1 MKNHLV
7 PVLAVIFLAM
17 SIPGIGLA
25 QDPPTPNTLGL
36 YEFSDGTGATGT
48 ADIGSP
54 VTAYLVLKNP
64 ADVQNGDEPYPSI
77 NAFECQ
83 LNFNPPGSLFK
94 LAEIIPCDGCCMN
107 VGDSSD
113 INQGFLEY
121 IIGFNVD
128 YFVTDESIVLIEF
141 VFMHTAP
148 GNIEVTL
155 GPTSKPSIPGE
166 MVFQSVAGEGR
177 VMHPASGSHGGPV
190 YLFSD
195 GPDPVV
201 GATFGSVKVL
211 YR

>member
-1 MKNHLV
+1 MKKFFV
-7 PVLAVIFLAM
+7 ASLAAIFLALL
-17 SIPGIGLA
+17 IPGLGLA
-25 QDPPTPNTLGL
+25 QDPPTTNTLGL

-48 ADIGSP
+48 SDIGSP
-54 VTAYLVLKNP
+54 VTVYLVLKNP
-64 ADVQNGDEPYPSI
+64 VDEQNGDAPYPSS
-77 NAFECQ
+77 NSFECQ
-83 LNFNPPGSLFK
+83 LNFNPPGNLFK
-94 LAEIIPCDGCCMN
+94 LAEIIQNDGGMN

-121 IIGFNVD
+121 IIGFSRD
-128 YFVTDESIVLIEF
+128 DFVTDESIVLIEF
-141 VFMHTAP
+141 VFMHTAA

-166 MVFQSVAGEGR
+166 MVFQSVFGELR
-177 VMHPASGSHGGPV
+177 VMHSASGPHGGPV

-201 GATFGSVKVL
+201 SSTFGSVKAL

>member
-1 MKNHLV
+1 MKKLFV
-7 PVLAVIFLAM
+7 SGLATIIL
-17 SIPGIGLA
+17 SLLIHGIGLA
-25 QDPPTPNTLGL
+25 QDPPTPNILGL

-54 VTAYLVLKNP
+54 VTAFLVMKNP
-64 ADVQNGDEPYPSI
+64 ADEQNGDAPYPSI
-77 NAFECQ
+77 NAFECM
-83 LNFNPPGSLFK
+83 LTFNPPGNLFK

-121 IIGFNVD
+121 IIGFSSDN
-128 YFVTDESIVLIEF
+128 FATDESIVLVEF
-141 VFMHTAP
+141 VFMHTSP

-166 MVFQSVAGEGR
+166 MVFQSVVGELR
-177 VMHPASGSHGGPV
+177 VMHSASGSHDTPV
-190 YLFSD
+190 YYFGH

-201 GATFGSVKVL
+201 SSTFGTVKAL

>member
-1 MKNHLV
+1 MKKFFV
-7 PVLAVIFLAM
+7 ASLAAIFLALL
-17 SIPGIGLA
+17 IPGLGMT
-25 QDPPTPNTLGL
+25 QDPPTPNILGL
-36 YEFSDGTGATGT
+36 YEFSDGTGATESY
-48 ADIGSP
+48 DIGSP
-54 VTAYLVLKNP
+54 ITVYLVLKNP
-64 ADVQNGDEPYPSI
+64 ADEQNGDEPYPSI

-83 LNFNPPGSLFK
+83 LNFNPPGNLFK

-113 INQGFLEY
+113 ISQGFLEY

-141 VFMHTAP
+141 VFMHTAA

-155 GPTSKPSIPGE
+155 GSTSKPSIPGE
-166 MVFQSVAGEGR
+166 MVFQSVVGELR
-177 VMHPASGSHGGPV
+177 VMHSASGPHGGPV

-201 GATFGSVKVL
+201 SSTFGSVKAL